1 MRMTPIFHQLLIPKV
16 FQNGLTSD
24 KIGHPIS
31 ANQSVIVVVLNG
43 SFCACSSTVGTRI
56 FGLLIR

>member
-1 MRMTPIFHQLLIPKV
+1 MTLIFYQLLIPRV
-16 FQNGLTSD
+16 FQNGLTNN

-31 ANQSVIVVVLNG
+31 ANQSFIVVVLNG
-43 SFCACSSTVGTRI
+43 SVCACSSTVRTPI